1 MSPARTANPQA
12 LGRVIKKWRR
22 RRKLTQ
28 KELAARTGLTP
39 ATVSAFERSESAPKL
54 ADRKRICAAL
64 EVDLRD
70 FDAEV
75 AWTEG
80 EEKREIPGEAPVPG
94 ELTIEELSAAWDDLK
109 PLFMKLVELVLRK
122 EGAAESPQGLL
133 DEAEGRDG
141 E

>member
-39 ATVSAFERSESAPKL
+39 ATVSAFERSESAPQL

-75 AWTEG
+75 AWTER

-109 PLFMKLVELVLRK
+109 PLFMKLVELVLRRK
-122 EGAAESPQGLL
+122 GASESP
-133 DEAEGRDG
+133 EVGRDG